1 MKRIILF
8 LVFLSGMTLPTV
20 FAWAKEALETRPG
33 APYEGFIIAETLA
46 VFWIGIIGLVVWG
59 HNEMALAYARGW
71 GFKLTVGLAI
81 ANLLVCIFHYH
92 RTAMRLDVATRVLTY
107 VWILAAC
114 IYLVVWKEN
123 LPVG

>member
-46 VFWIGIIGLVVWG
+46 VFWIGIIGLVVIIR
-59 HNEMALAYARGW
+59 M
-71 GFKLTVGLAI
+71 KLKEIERTQKM
-81 ANLLVCIFHYH
+81 NLDKEEKDSPL
-92 RTAMRLDVATRVLTY
+92 LD
-107 VWILAAC
+107 
-114 IYLVVWKEN
+114 
-123 LPVG
+123 